1 MDNLFLGMASSF
13 RKLCLGFIQRYL
25 NSSHCFNRQY
35 GQFGHPF
42 RGFRPPNPEMRKKWP
57 ISAELPGRF
66 QPNWVAGF
74 VRIPR
79 PTCSESRNK
88 IILLGFSRG
97 AYTVRALAGFIAA
110 CGLLDATEVDLSDK
124 MKAYVAAV
132 SAWHQYR
139 KQTKGDGIKDIF
151 DWFPSIFT
159 LFQGVQTTGKG
170 AV

>member
-79 PTCSESRNK
+79 PTCSESRT
-88 IILLGFSRG
+88 SR
-97 AYTVRALAGFIAA
+97 L
-110 CGLLDATEVDLSDK
+110 
-124 MKAYVAAV
+124 
-132 SAWHQYR
+132 
-139 KQTKGDGIKDIF
+139 QTKNSSKLDFPTTYIF
-151 DWFPSIFT
+151 LFFPQQTAEALSGGYWDLVFPPGHPSPALYQPVPGPFPRHPPLSIPPGPNPRKSRPTPNVRFP
-159 LFQGVQTTGKG
+159 
-170 AV
+170 